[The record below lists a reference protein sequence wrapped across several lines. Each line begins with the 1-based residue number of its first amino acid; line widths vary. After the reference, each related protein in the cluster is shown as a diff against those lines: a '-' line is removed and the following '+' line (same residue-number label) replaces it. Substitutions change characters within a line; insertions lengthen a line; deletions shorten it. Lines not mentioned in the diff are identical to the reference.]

1 VATKAR
7 KATRTTQP
15 RAPLSR
21 MRVLEAALRVV
32 DDEGLD
38 ALTMRRLGEELQ
50 ADPMSVYRHVDGKD
64 ALFDGLAETMWA
76 EVPGPPGQAWPD
88 DLRTLAR
95 SVRGVIHRHHGA
107 APLVIRRFLNRS
119 ALEVSHAYLEVL
131 RRAGFRDSRAAEV
144 LRSVVSYSVGYGLQE
159 ISLLA
164 VPGTPV
170 QGEGAGREF
179 LVALGQS
186 LPAGTP
192 PHLIETAIALC
203 ADCDPDACFEFGL
216 ELIVQGVRQLETAE
230 ARDRV
235 SC

>member
-1 VATKAR
+1 MATKAR
-7 KATRTTQP
+7 TATETLP
-15 RAPLSR
+15 RVPLSR
-21 MRVLEAALRVV
+21 TRVLQAALRVV

-38 ALTMRRLGEELQ
+38 ALTMRRLGEELR

-64 ALFDGLAETMWA
+64 ALLDGLADTMWA
-76 EVPGPPGQAWPD
+76 EVPRPPGQEWPD

-119 ALEVSHAYLEVL
+119 ALEVSHAYLDVL

-144 LRSVVSYSVGYGLQE
+144 LRSIVSFSVGYGLQE
-159 ISLLA
+159 VSIVA
-164 VPGTPV
+164 IPGAPG

-192 PHLIETAIALC
+192 PHLVETAIALC
-203 ADCDPDACFEFGL
+203 ADCDPEACFEFGL
-216 ELIVQGVRQLETAE
+216 ELIVQGVRQLESAE
-230 ARDRV
+230 AQG
-235 SC
+235 